1 MAVNFTT
8 SYSHMTG
15 NGTTG
20 YTANQGVW
28 SRTQLQQTNGPRKKK
43 RRKWYQNFG
52 GNPAIYQISER
63 EEDEDGYLPL
73 VTPESGLSQSQTIST
88 LTPVSNVTYDD
99 LHGELKDVFEATAI
113 KEVDSAKGEAM
124 ECTDDIGYKNV
135 VEYKNVEE
143 KCQQRSSQNL
153 EKKNISE
160 HFCPSISNTNLTSVK
175 HLSADDVASWRALK
189 VRQVIN
195 SPKYTHIRVPKIHN
209 RRSQFEISEES
220 PFYLPKIDSQP
231 IFHLS
236 NVERNNVKTRKPLK
250 VTLSKSVE
258 QPKSLLRSRKQWNLK
273 TLDDPVNYFESHQ
286 SMVTNDSTCTPG
298 ENGVC
303 SNTTISD
310 HNFKTRETVEQDWN
324 IGSTMINGHRKK
336 DSNCVPNSYAVS
348 DHSQV
353 SNNSSESVVKFT
365 NIDRKKDISNCIP
378 NSYAISDNSQVSDNS
393 SESVVKLINIDSPG
407 LKLHDGDYV
416 QMKQDILSKSSP
428 RKKWDY
434 PNFWPRQQRGNDS
447 VEF

>member
-1 MAVNFTT
+1 MAVNFST

-63 EEDEDGYLPL
+63 EEEDDGHLPL
-73 VTPESGLSQSQTIST
+73 VTPESGFSQSQTTST

-99 LHGELKDVFEATAI
+99 LHRELKDALEAPAI
-113 KEVDSAKGEAM
+113 KEIDSAKGEAM
-124 ECTDDIGYKNV
+124 ECNDDTVDK
-135 VEYKNVEE
+135 KFE
-143 KCQQRSSQNL
+143 KRHQQRSLQNL

-160 HFCPSISNTNLTSVK
+160 HFCPPISNTNLTSVK
-175 HLSADDVASWRALK
+175 HLSVDDVAASRRALK
-189 VRQVIN
+189 VRQVIQ

-231 IFHLS
+231 KFHLS

-250 VTLSKSVE
+250 VTLSKTVE

-273 TLDDPVNYFESHQ
+273 TLDDPVNYFESPQ
-286 SMVTNDSTCTPG
+286 SMVTNDSTCTPD

-303 SNTTISD
+303 IITTTID
-310 HNFKTRETVEQDWN
+310 HNFKTREKAEKDWN
-324 IGSTMINGHRKK
+324 ISSAMIIGH
-336 DSNCVPNSYAVS
+336 
-348 DHSQV
+348 
-353 SNNSSESVVKFT
+353 
-365 NIDRKKDISNCIP
+365 RKKDISNCVP
-378 NSYAISDNSQVSDNS
+378 SSYAVSDHSQVSDNS

-407 LKLHDGDYV
+407 LKLGDGDYV
-416 QMKQDILSKSSP
+416 QIKQDILSKSSP

-434 PNFWPRQQRGNDS
+434 PNFWPRQQRGNES

>member
-1 MAVNFTT
+1 MAVNFST

-63 EEDEDGYLPL
+63 EEEEDGHLPL
-73 VTPESGLSQSQTIST
+73 VTPESGFSQSLTTST

-99 LHGELKDVFEATAI
+99 LHRELKDALEAPAI
-113 KEVDSAKGEAM
+113 KEIDSAKEEAM
-124 ECTDDIGYKNV
+124 ECNDDTVDKNF
-135 VEYKNVEE
+135 E
-143 KCQQRSSQNL
+143 KRHQQGSLQNL
-153 EKKNISE
+153 KDRNISE
-160 HFCPSISNTNLTSVK
+160 HFYPPISNTNLTSVK

-189 VRQVIN
+189 VRQVIH

-220 PFYLPKIDSQP
+220 PFYLPKIESQP
-231 IFHLS
+231 KFHLS
-236 NVERNNVKTRKPLK
+236 NVERNNVKTRKPIK
-250 VTLSKSVE
+250 VTLSKTVE

-273 TLDDPVNYFESHQ
+273 TLDDPVNYFESRQ
-286 SMVTNDSTCTPG
+286 SMVTNDSTCTSG
-298 ENGVC
+298 ENGVTC
-303 SNTTISD
+303 SNRIISD
-310 HNFKTRETVEQDWN
+310 HNFKTRETAEQDWN
-324 IGSTMINGHRKK
+324 ISSAMIIGHRKK
-336 DSNCVPNSYAVS
+336 DINNYVPSSYAVS

-353 SNNSSESVVKFT
+353 S
-365 NIDRKKDISNCIP
+365 
-378 NSYAISDNSQVSDNS
+378 DNS
-393 SESVVKLINIDSPG
+393 SESVKLINIDSPG
-407 LKLHDGDYV
+407 LKLGDGDCV
-416 QMKQDILSKSSP
+416 QIKQDILSKSSP

-447 VEF
+447 VEFGILFTIQ